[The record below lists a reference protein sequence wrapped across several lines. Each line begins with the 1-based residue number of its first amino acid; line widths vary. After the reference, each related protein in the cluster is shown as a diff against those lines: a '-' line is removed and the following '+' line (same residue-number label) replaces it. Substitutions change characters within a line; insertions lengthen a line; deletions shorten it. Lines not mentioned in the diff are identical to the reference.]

1 MKRWQFWVGLVI
13 SAIFLWYTL
22 SKQDL
27 GKMAD
32 AILHAQYLWI
42 LPGVAVYFIGVWVR
56 TWRWQYMLRPI
67 QKISLRALFPVVTI
81 GYMGNNIYPARAG
94 ELLRAFLLKQRY
106 AVPASATIA
115 TIFIERIFDAV
126 VMMLFIFINL
136 PELARL
142 TDESGF
148 VGNIQQVA
156 VIGTGIFFGALIVFL
171 LAAMFPAVTARAVE
185 WSVERLI
192 PERLREKTHGLA
204 ARFLEGLACLRSPR
218 DAFMVFFT
226 SIIIWLLETA
236 KYWFIM
242 QGFPFVVSFFTLML
256 NNGISNIVTTIPSAP
271 GYVGTF
277 DAACVAV
284 LTAYGV
290 DKAIATAYAFVL
302 HAALWFPIT
311 ILGAYYF
318 LRAGLSLDQARAS
331 SGEPPTVN
339 H

>member
-1 MKRWQFWVGLVI
+1 MKRWQFWAGLAI
-13 SAIFLWYTL
+13 SALFLWYTL
-22 SKQDL
+22 SNQDL
-27 GKMAD
+27 GSMAS
-32 AILHAQYLWI
+32 AILHAQYFWI
-42 LPGVAVYFIGVWVR
+42 LPGVTVYFIGVWVR

-67 QKISLRALFPVVTI
+67 KKIPLRTLFPVITI

-94 ELLRAFLLKQRY
+94 ELLRAFLLRQRE
-106 AVPASATIA
+106 AVPVSATIA

-142 TDESGF
+142 NGESGF

-156 VIGTGIFFGALIVFL
+156 IIGTGVFFGALLVFL
-171 LAAMFPAVTARAVE
+171 LAAMFPAITARAAG
-185 WSVERLI
+185 WSVEHLV
-192 PERLREKTHGLA
+192 PARLREKTHGLA

-226 SIIIWLLETA
+226 SLLIWLLETA

-242 QGFPFVVSFFTLML
+242 QGFPFAVSFFTLML
-256 NNGISNIVTTIPSAP
+256 NNGISNIITTIPSAP
-271 GYVGTF
+271 GYIGTF
-277 DAACVAV
+277 DASSVAV

-290 DKAIATAYAFVL
+290 DKAMATAYTLVL

-311 ILGAYYF
+311 LLGLYYF
-318 LRAGLSLDQARAS
+318 LRAGLSVEKA
-331 SGEPPTVN
+331 GESISN
-339 H
+339 S